1 MYSDDCEMTVAVMN
15 ALTKAVDVKEVSASE
30 VLGVVLVDAYMD
42 GWFFYTKPKTPSW
55 VFPI

>member
-30 VLGVVLVDAYMD
+30 VPVGVVLVDAYLD
-42 GWFFYTKPKTPSW
+42 VPGS
-55 VFPI
+55 